1 MTKRFGFLRTA
12 TAIAAMALV
21 AFPALGEE
29 IVWWTPNWGEARARE
44 LASQFE
50 AANPDITI
58 RMEITVSNGLQNRIM
73 TVLRSGSPPDLIDSS
88 MQWIAPFAATG
99 KLLALDDF
107 ASNSTIDMDDL
118 LAASVGYSSYEG
130 KLYGLPYRSQTLGML
145 YNKGLYRE
153 AGLDPEKPPQTWDEL
168 IEVSKK
174 LTRTNAAGQQQY
186 GMGVSGGGEV
196 SNMIT
201 RLVPFIWMN
210 GGDVIS
216 EDGKKAIVNSP
227 EAVAAVEF
235 YTDMLTVH
243 KAAPPS
249 TLQNDGTALRRLFG
263 TGTIAQYLTG
273 QYDLPALAAEAP
285 DIEIGVTPFPHP
297 EGKQTAGML
306 AGWAFLVP
314 ADSPRHAAT
323 LRFVEFMMSPE
334 NQGFYTDT
342 FPASQSAMSLPRFQ
356 DPLLE
361 PFKEALRF
369 ARPAANHPAWIQAS
383 QSIFNHVQE
392 VLLGTATA
400 QQAMDAVVAELQPL
414 LD

>member
-1 MTKRFGFLRTA
+1 MTKRLGFLRTA
-12 TAIAAMALV
+12 TAIAAVTLT
-21 AFPALGEE
+21 AFPALAEE
-29 IVWWTPNWGEARARE
+29 ITWWTPNWGEARAQE

-50 AANPDITI
+50 AANPDVTI
-58 RMEITVSNGLQNRIM
+58 RLEITVSNGLQNRIM
-73 TVLRSGSPPDLIDSS
+73 TALRSGSPPDLIDSS

-99 KLLALDDF
+99 KLLPLDDF
-107 ASNSTIDMDDL
+107 AENSTIDMDDL

-130 KLYGLPYRSQTLGML
+130 QLYGLPYRSQTLAMI

-153 AGLDPEKPPQTWDEL
+153 AGLDPENPPQTWDEL
-168 IEVSKK
+168 IEASKA
-174 LTRTNAAGQQQY
+174 LTRTNADGQPQY

-196 SNMIT
+196 SNLVT

-210 GGDVIS
+210 GGDVLS
-216 EDGKKAIVNSP
+216 EDGNTAILNSP
-227 EAVAAVEF
+227 EAVEAVEF

-243 KAAPPS
+243 KVAPPS
-249 TLQNDGTALRRLFG
+249 TLQNDGTALRRLFA
-263 TGTIAQYLTG
+263 TETIAQYFSG
-273 QYDLPALAAEAP
+273 QFDLPALAAEAP

-297 EGKQTAGML
+297 EGKETAGML

-314 ADSPRHAAT
+314 SDSPRTETT
-323 LRFVEFMMSPE
+323 LRFVEFLMQPE

-361 PFKEALRF
+361 PFKEALTF
-369 ARPAANHPAWIQAS
+369 ARPASNHPVWIQAS

-400 QQAMDAVVAELQPL
+400 QQAMDAAAAEIQAL
-414 LD
+414 L